1 MEYVGIR
8 RSRFSFHFN
17 TARKR
22 RWLMVQLVTAPTLT
36 DPSVEQTEHPTPY
49 AAPKPERTDYHH
61 MLTSP
66 CSMITPA
73 YKLAV
78 PHNLNY
84 EATEVFSTVRGF

>member
-1 MEYVGIR
+1 MITNLVTPVIHRDNALNGIR

-49 AAPKPERTDYHH
+49 AALKPERTDYHH
-61 MLTSP
+61 MIDRFQAGCIGTR
-66 CSMITPA
+66 CI
-73 YKLAV
+73 
-78 PHNLNY
+78 
-84 EATEVFSTVRGF
+84 